1 MLRVVAEGAKGLTLT
16 LRAESVAAGLIDKG
30 KVGGG
35 SEVLLQREEACVR
48 VDFVRGAV
56 ASEGVLVLGV
66 VVCESGVEPGE
77 VCRTESRKEKVWE
90 TGLRLSP
97 VINARL
103 PLTSPAEV
111 VLVVVA
117 PAALL
122 ALASGLR
129 VATFSLFAFCS
140 SLADIRKSSTHIG
153 S

>member
-1 MLRVVAEGAKGLTLT
+1 MLLETEDT
-16 LRAESVAAGLIDKG
+16 CEAGTA
-30 KVGGG
+30 V
-35 SEVLLQREEACVR
+35 SVR
-48 VDFVRGAV
+48 VDFVGEAV
-56 ASEGVLVLGV
+56 ARERVLVMGV
-66 VVCESGVEPGE
+66 VLCESGVEPGE

-117 PAALL
+117 PADMV
-122 ALASGLR
+122 ALASGLMIE
-129 VATFSLFAFCS
+129 TFSLFAFCS
-140 SLADIRKSSTHIG
+140 PLADIRKSSTHMG

>member
-1 MLRVVAEGAKGLTLT
+1 MLVIVAEGTKGLALT
-16 LRAESVAAGLIDKG
+16 LRAESTAAGLVDKA
-30 KVGGG
+30 KVGAR
-35 SEVLLQREEACVR
+35 SEVLLETEEACVR

-56 ASEGVLVLGV
+56 EREGVLVKGV
-66 VVCESGVEPGE
+66 VACESGVEPGE

-103 PLTSPAEV
+103 PLTSPEV

-122 ALASGLR
+122 ALASGLM

-140 SLADIRKSSTHIG
+140 SLADIRKPSTHIG

>member
-1 MLRVVAEGAKGLTLT
+1 MLLGT
-16 LRAESVAAGLIDKG
+16 
-30 KVGGG
+30 
-35 SEVLLQREEACVR
+35 EEACVR
-48 VDFVRGAV
+48 VDLRGA
-56 ASEGVLVLGV
+56 AAWEGVLVMGV
-66 VVCESGVEPGE
+66 VACESGVEPGE

-103 PLTSPAEV
+103 PLISPAEIA
-111 VLVVVA
+111 LVVGA

-122 ALASGLR
+122 ALTSGLT